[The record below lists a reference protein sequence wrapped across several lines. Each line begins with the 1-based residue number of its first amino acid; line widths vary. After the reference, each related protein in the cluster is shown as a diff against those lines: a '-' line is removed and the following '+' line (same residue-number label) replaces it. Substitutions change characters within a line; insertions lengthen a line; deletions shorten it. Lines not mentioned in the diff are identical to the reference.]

1 MQRSP
6 PRAPS
11 VRIKAVTNRL
21 RVALTFEQFW
31 HRVPGGTAIATLAI
45 ARELAERN
53 DLELVGVAA
62 RHRGAPVAGAPFPI
76 LVKHLPLPRVALYEA
91 WHRFR
96 RPAVERATGP
106 VDVIHATS
114 IAMPPKTAPL
124 VVTIHDLA
132 WLHEPRHF
140 TRRGISFFNRGLA
153 LALKDAD
160 LVMCPS
166 RATLRDCAKKGFERD
181 RLRLV
186 PMGTDITIATD
197 ISVEKARRQYG
208 LPERYL
214 LWIGTIEPRKNLPRL
229 LEAYRNLDTDIP
241 LVLVGPAGWNED
253 LETLVAP
260 VRHKV
265 RVIGFV
271 PQADLAPLYRGATL
285 FCFPSLLE
293 GFGLPV
299 VEAMAQ
305 GTPVVT
311 SRGTSTEEIA
321 EGAGVLVDPLDPGSI
336 RDGMEE
342 VLGRPARAE
351 ELSQAGLARA
361 RDYTWGRTAA
371 LVADAYREVAT

>member
-1 MQRSP
+1 
-6 PRAPS
+6 

-45 ARELAERN
+45 ARELAERD

-62 RHRGAPVAGAPFPI
+62 RHHDAPVAGAPFPI
-76 LVKHLPLPRVALYEA
+76 PVKHLPLPRVALYEA
-91 WHRFR
+91 WHRLR
-96 RPAVERATGP
+96 RPAVERATGT

-166 RATLRDCAKKGFERD
+166 RATLRDCAEKGFARD

-197 ISVEKARRQYG
+197 VSVEKARRQYG

-241 LVLVGPAGWNED
+241 LVLGGPAGWNED

-342 VLGRPARAE
+342 VLALPGRAE
-351 ELSQAGLARA
+351 ELSRAGLARA
-361 RDYTWGRTAA
+361 SDYTWGRTAG